1 MWFKKEHYKDIK
13 WVDDPIYGEFPEH
26 FSENARRI
34 VSQQY
39 FRNGEK
45 SFMSVVKRVVL
56 AITLHG
62 EKAGYFNS
70 ESDADRFAERLTR
83 GLLEQRFSFNSPV
96 WYNLGVNDVPQCS
109 ACFIQPVDD
118 NMESIMDLARNEAM
132 LFKHGSGTGTNL
144 SSLRSSRETLS
155 KSDGYASGP
164 VSFMRMYDAVAGAIK
179 SGGRTRRAA
188 KMQLLDVN
196 HPDIMEFIAAKAA
209 EGTKAK
215 VLIASGMPPGEAYAS
230 VSLQNMNTSVRLPDA
245 FMSNLDGTTQL
256 KAKSPLTRLGYV
268 SNQAV
273 FDALAQAAWECGDPG
288 VQFSDT
294 IEADN
299 MVPEFPIMASNPCSE
314 FVFMDNSACNL
325 ASLNLLKYE
334 ELEYA
339 EFALDVR
346 VLVYAMDIIVGLS
359 SYPTTAI
366 RDNSHA
372 YRPLGLGFSNLG
384 AVVMRRG
391 LLYDS
396 SEARAIASNYAKDL
410 MREACRASSEL
421 ARKFGAFPGYG
432 EAQQSILRRQCGG
445 ELPYGVIEHGV
456 RNAQL
461 TLIAPTGTIS
471 FMMDCESTGIEPVFA
486 ESTVKTLAG
495 GGTVTLE
502 PECVKVYK
510 QVCLSKEDFAG
521 TPDTAIGR
529 DPVSPEGHLLM
540 MAAVQ
545 PYLSGA
551 ISKTVNLPASATP
564 QDIADVYYE
573 AWAMGLKCVAVFRD
587 GCKGWQPMEAK
598 PQHIVEYAGNIIQME
613 ALEDIAPG
621 ALVAVERVDDIKL
634 IQTDT
639 RRRMPDTRDSV
650 THKFIVGG
658 VEGYLHIG
666 EYADG
671 TPGEV
676 FVHVNKEGSTVGGLM
691 DAWAICFSLALQ
703 YGVPLRKLVDKFK
716 NTSFSPSGFT
726 SGTEV
731 KSATSLVDYIVRW
744 MEIRYLAQ
752 STSMGESAGGAEQY
766 LSVEGK
772 QPNGN
777 GVIQRA
783 TKHYGEACTECGH
796 LLVQTG
802 TCKTC
807 PQCGAGGGCG

>member
-432 EAQQSILRRQCGG
+432 EVQQQSILRRQCGG

-598 PQHIVEYAGNIIQME
+598 PQHIV
-613 ALEDIAPG
+613 
-621 ALVAVERVDDIKL
+621 
-634 IQTDT
+634 
-639 RRRMPDTRDSV
+639 
-650 THKFIVGG
+650 
-658 VEGYLHIG
+658 
-666 EYADG
+666 
-671 TPGEV
+671 
-676 FVHVNKEGSTVGGLM
+676 
-691 DAWAICFSLALQ
+691 
-703 YGVPLRKLVDKFK
+703 
-716 NTSFSPSGFT
+716 
-726 SGTEV
+726 
-731 KSATSLVDYIVRW
+731 
-744 MEIRYLAQ
+744 
-752 STSMGESAGGAEQY
+752 
-766 LSVEGK
+766 
-772 QPNGN
+772 
-777 GVIQRA
+777 
-783 TKHYGEACTECGH
+783 
-796 LLVQTG
+796 
-802 TCKTC
+802 
-807 PQCGAGGGCG
+807 